1 MRLQLYFWP
10 AFHIFL
16 WTSIYERTSPKYE
29 VWTKNLPDDDM
40 GTHQLTR
47 QETSQT
53 GAVQDEYRRRLEHE
67 VEDREPE
74 VMRRDVWRFLSE
86 TKVKVSEEKILDSM
100 NGRGANPSHL
110 ASSQFDTLR
119 RIKRL
124 LESTW
129 IPSRHQHPRPV
140 SPVPFKFN

>member
-1 MRLQLYFWP
+1 
-10 AFHIFL
+10 
-16 WTSIYERTSPKYE
+16 
-29 VWTKNLPDDDM
+29 M

-129 IPSRHQHPRPV
+129 IPSRDQHPRPV
-140 SPVPFKFN
+140 PPVPFEFN